1 MDHVDIKVEGMTC
14 GGCVTSV
21 QKALTSRSGVSE
33 ATATLETGI
42 VSIDFDA
49 AVIKQAEL
57 ENAIEQAGFDVAK

>member
-21 QKALTSRSGVSE
+21 QKALMGRSGVSE
-33 ATATLETGI
+33 ATATLDTGM

-49 AVIKQAEL
+49 AVIKQVEL
-57 ENAIEQAGFDVAK
+57 ENAIVQAGFDVAK